1 MHGNRQRRVRRLRSI
16 NTRRPLDSIQEILD
30 EDHASPS
37 YRIIVVLLAAFTVSG
52 VFAQGMRGPGPG
64 PGGPDGPGGPL
75 VMLLLNSTLH
85 ASLALDSAH
94 EAAWTALQTAHNTM
108 RTQGDAAR
116 LDFQAYVAGQFAS
129 GAPTWWPSNRQGSRS
144 TRRWRA
150 PPTPCGCRRSRSTTA
165 SRRARRSARGQCR
178 GRALPADAAA
188 LTSSSAGDDGGPNR
202 RTLLGPSGL

>member
-1 MHGNRQRRVRRLRSI
+1 MK
-16 NTRRPLDSIQEILD
+16 TTRPLLS
-30 EDHASPS
+30 
-37 YRIIVVLLAAFTVSG
+37 RIIIVLLAAFTVSAVCG
-52 VFAQGMRGPGPG
+52 QGMRGPGPG

-129 GAPTWWPSNRQGSRS
+129 GAPDLVAIEQAGLAQHQTM
-144 TRRWRA
+144 
-150 PPTPCGCRRSRSTTA
+150 A
-165 SRRARRSARGQCR
+165 SA
-178 GRALPADAAA
+178 ADALWVQTIAFYNSLTTGQRQLVVNAA
-188 LTSSSAGDDGGPNR
+188 VARFQQMPQR
-202 RTLLGPSGL
+202 